1 MYALYKSSTSNNQMF
16 HVKHFEKIKFA
27 VLSAHRGERGKIMSF
42 AQKYNKGSV
51 IFDIDIKDYVFTDG
65 YDFVKNHGS
74 NVVKID
80 GLYINNKG
88 MYDDHPVAII
98 KSEKLLVDLPSHMT
112 DTVREILKDSES
124 ITLIKKG
131 LVGIKAHEYVDKKY
145 KKNCVGF
152 EWCDL

>member
-1 MYALYKSSTSNNQMF
+1 MT
-16 HVKHFEKIKFA
+16 
-27 VLSAHRGERGKIMSF
+27 ERKRKNMSC
-42 AQKYNKGSV
+42 ASKYNKGNI
-51 IFDIDIKDYVFTDG
+51 IFDIDIKDYDFMDG
-65 YDFVKNHGS
+65 YKFVEKNGS

-80 GLYINNKG
+80 GLYINKKG
-88 MYDDHPVAII
+88 HYNDHPVAII
-98 KSEKLLVDLPSHMT
+98 KSEKTLLDLPSHMT
-112 DTVREILKDSES
+112 ATVREILKDSES